1 MHLFKYRWTASVCA
15 ILGAAVLALTPAA
28 AAYGAPLP
36 RTAEAYGV
44 MLRRPVWPYDTG
56 VLSESGIVLD
66 LDSGAVLYGQ
76 RIHMQEAPASITKLL
91 TALVVLENAALDEQV
106 VFSHDAVYNV
116 EGGSGNKYSLD
127 EGDVLS
133 VEDCLYLLLL
143 ASSNQSANALA
154 EHVAGSRDG
163 FVDMMNRKVK
173 ELGCEDS
180 HFANPSGLN
189 DPNHYTTP
197 YDYALIAQAAFSNPT
212 FVEFDSTTY
221 YELPPNATNAGR
233 FTVYCGHKMLKKNSN
248 QYYPGII
255 GGKTGYTTLAGNTLV
270 TCAERDGLRLITVVL
285 NGHSTHYSDT
295 KAMLDFGFANFRNEN
310 ISDYDATY
318 TSLENDTNLTGSNP
332 AVLHID
338 TGRTA
343 TLPKNAQFSD
353 AQTELSYDLDENDPK
368 NAVARIRYLY
378 DGRVIGTTWLR
389 PDSDVRIDRSATPSE
404 GGDSQDPHAK
414 SSPIDQLRKIFA
426 NGDTAG
432 RFLIILIGILIIGLL
447 AGIALLIRRILL
459 DRSSREFRF
468 SDSIRRIEQ
477 NDSSLTQE
485 GSFRDTSSS
494 VDHYLPDSRSH
505 RRSSKP
511 FFRRKG

>member
-1 MHLFKYRWTASVCA
+1 MKFVFHGRAARKLNFFLCIVLIFSLSVPRT
-15 ILGAAVLALTPAA
+15 VRAA
-28 AAYGAPLP
+28 APWPNEIAIE
-36 RTAEAYGV
+36 AEG
-44 MLRRPVWPYDTG
+44 
-56 VLSESGIVLD
+56 GILMD
-66 LDSGAVLYGQ
+66 ADSCCVICGKNLHE
-76 RIHMQEAPASITKLL
+76 RFFPASITKIL
-91 TALVVLENAALDEQV
+91 TALIIVERCSLDDTLT
-106 VFSHDAVYNV
+106 FSHNAVYNV
-116 EGGSGNKYSLD
+116 ERGSTSAGYD
-127 EGDVLS
+127 TGDQITVR
-133 VEDCLYLLLL
+133 EALYAMLLKS
-143 ASSNQSANALA
+143 ANEVANALA
-154 EHVAGSRDG
+154 EHCAGSIEAFADL
-163 FVDMMNRKVK
+163 MNEKAAD
-173 ELGCEDS
+173 LGCKDS

-505 RRSSKP
+505 RRNSRP

>member
-1 MHLFKYRWTASVCA
+1 MKFVFHGRAARKLNFFLCIVLIFSLSVPRT
-15 ILGAAVLALTPAA
+15 VRAA
-28 AAYGAPLP
+28 APWPNEIAIE
-36 RTAEAYGV
+36 AEG
-44 MLRRPVWPYDTG
+44 
-56 VLSESGIVLD
+56 GILMD
-66 LDSGAVLYGQ
+66 ADSGCVIYGKNLHE
-76 RIHMQEAPASITKLL
+76 RFFPASITKIL
-91 TALVVLENAALDEQV
+91 TALIIVERCSLDDTLT
-106 VFSHDAVYNV
+106 FSHNAVYNV
-116 EGGSGNKYSLD
+116 ERGSTSAGYD
-127 EGDVLS
+127 TGDQITVR
-133 VEDCLYLLLL
+133 EALYAMLLKS
-143 ASSNQSANALA
+143 ANEVANALA
-154 EHVAGSRDG
+154 EHCAGSIEAFADL
-163 FVDMMNRKVK
+163 MNEKAAD
-173 ELGCEDS
+173 LGCKDS

-426 NGDTAG
+426 DGDTAG